1 MEPGRRGGRRGLR
14 RQSTPGPAN
23 TYLSPTDFQLVRR
36 ADLVALPPGAAQSR
50 VLLSAPDG
58 VEALD
63 VAELAVAAEGVAVVP
78 RTPFLFDPRWW
89 WALGGGG
96 LLLAQ
101 IVVAFVALA
110 VMRSRSPDRGNGR
123 PYRRTRP

>member
-1 MEPGRRGGRRGLR
+1 VAYVGR
-14 RQSTPGPAN
+14 STPGPAN

-36 ADLVALPPGAAQSR
+36 ADLVALGPGADQMR

-101 IVVAFVALA
+101 IVIAFVALA